1 MFEVFYISTGEAYY
15 TSATYE
21 QALRFVTG
29 LTNCNDYDIRRAEDS
44 WPVVPVLK
52 GDSTRPEGPC
62 WLPCHPRTRAQ
73 FKAEMI
79 CASNHRLVLT
89 GHRIAAD
96 GGVYPSVVC
105 QAPGCGYHEYVRLL
119 GWDGGDLARI

>member
-1 MFEVFYISTGEAYY
+1 MLSWLYRK
-15 TSATYE
+15 
-21 QALRFVTG
+21 LRSLFSERHPAPAQRQPDSVSPS
-29 LTNCNDYDIRRAEDS
+29 RRRID
-44 WPVVPVLK
+44 WPVVPVSK
-52 GDSTRPEGPC
+52 GDATRPEGPC

-79 CASNHRLVLT
+79 CDSNHRLVLT

-119 GWDGGDLARI
+119 GWDGGDLA